1 VAAFFPAAVPEVR
14 ALLPALGFL
23 ISTFSVGGPR
33 SLTKRI
39 EGKERLSMK
48 ERVQK
53 FGRFLSGM
61 VMPNIGA
68 FIAWGLIAA
77 LFIPDGWIPN
87 ETINRMV
94 SPMLKYLLPILIG
107 YTGGKAVGGQ
117 KGAVTGALAT
127 LGAIAATD
135 STMFIGAMICGPLG
149 GWCIKKFDK
158 AMEGHIP
165 AGFEMVVNN
174 FSVGIIGA
182 ILAILSIFVIGPVCV
197 FLTGILEMGVRFLVD
212 HSLLPLTAV
221 LVEPAKVLFLNN
233 AINHGVFTPI
243 GTAEALE
250 AGKSILFMIES
261 NPGPGLGL
269 LLAYC
274 VAGKGETRSSAG
286 AAAFIQFV
294 GGIHEIY
301 FPYVLMNPI
310 VILGPMIGNI
320 VGIFTL
326 SALGGGLV
334 AAASPGSIIAEML
347 MTPKGGYFANIAGI
361 GIACVVSFVVSVFL
375 LKVFGKDASLE
386 EAQAQVAASKAASKG
401 QAIPAASGA
410 SVSAKDVKKIVFA
423 CDAGMGS
430 SAMGATMVRNK
441 LKDAGIT
448 DIEVI
453 HYPVGEIPS
462 DCQIV
467 VTHHELSGR
476 AAERAPQARIIP
488 IKNFMGAPEYDV
500 LVKELLEARKGGSSA
515 PAAPAA
521 EEKPAASGEI
531 LLEKK
536 NIILNCKPVSPEEAI
551 RACGRLMVESGYVDE
566 SYIQGMLDREKSFSV
581 AIGSHVA
588 IPHGTDAS
596 RAAIK
601 KTGLVVMTYP
611 EGIAWG
617 DDTVRLVVGIASKGE
632 DHLGILGKIV
642 EVAETEEDT
651 DALVDNATADQLY
664 KLLNGLE

>member
-1 VAAFFPAAVPEVR
+1 
-14 ALLPALGFL
+14 
-23 ISTFSVGGPR
+23 
-33 SLTKRI
+33 
-39 EGKERLSMK
+39 
-48 ERVQK
+48 
-53 FGRFLSGM
+53 M

-77 LFIPDGWIPN
+77 LFIEAGWFPN
-87 ETINRMV
+87 ATIAKMV
-94 SPMLKYLLPILIG
+94 GPMLSYLLPILIA

-117 KGAVTGALAT
+117 KGAVTGALAA
-127 LGAIAATD
+127 LGAIASTE

-149 GWCIKKFDK
+149 GWCIKKFDEK
-158 AMEGHIP
+158 MEGHVP
-165 AGFEMVVNN
+165 AGFEMVINN
-174 FSVGIIGA
+174 FSVGIIGGL
-182 ILAILSIFVIGPVCV
+182 LAILSIFAIGPTCV
-197 FLTGILEMGVRFLVD
+197 VLTDVLGKGVGFLVE

-243 GTAEALE
+243 GTEQVEALRAAGE
-250 AGKSILFMIES
+250 IGKSILYMIES

-286 AAAFIQFV
+286 AAAVIQFV

-310 VILGPMIGNI
+310 VILGPMVGNMC
-320 VGIFTL
+320 GIFTL
-326 SALGGGLV
+326 NLLGGGLSGP
-334 AAASPGSIIAEML
+334 ASPGSIIAELML
-347 MTPKGGYFANIAGI
+347 TPKGCYFANLAGI
-361 GIACVVSFVVSVFL
+361 AVAGAVSFAISVFL
-375 LKVFGKDASLE
+375 LKFFGKDSSLE

-401 QAIPAASGA
+401 QSAEPSTGA
-410 SVSAKDVKKIVFA
+410 NVDVKSVKKIVFA

-430 SAMGATMVRNK
+430 SAMGATMLRNK

-448 DIEVI
+448 GIEVI
-453 HYPVGEIPS
+453 HHPVSEIPG

-476 AAERAPQARIIP
+476 ASQRAPQARIIP
-488 IKNFMGAPEYDV
+488 IRNFMGAPEYDA
-500 LVKELLEARKGGSSA
+500 LVTELLTARTGA
-515 PAAPAA
+515 PAAAPVQQEA
-521 EEKPAASGEI
+521 PAASGII

-536 NIILNCKPVSPEEAI
+536 NIVLGCKPVTPEEAI
-551 RACGRLMVESGYVDE
+551 RACGKLMMDSGYCSEGYV
-566 SYIQGMLDREKSFSV
+566 QGMIERNAGFPV

-588 IPHGTDAS
+588 IPHGTNES
-596 RAAIK
+596 REFIQ

-611 EGIAWG
+611 DGIQW
-617 DDTVRLVVGIASKGE
+617 DEETVRLVIGIASKGE
-632 DHLGILGKIV
+632 EHLDILNRIV

-651 DALVDNATADQLY
+651 DALVDNATVEELY
-664 KLLNGLE
+664 KKLNGLS

>member
-1 VAAFFPAAVPEVR
+1 
-14 ALLPALGFL
+14 
-23 ISTFSVGGPR
+23 
-33 SLTKRI
+33 
-39 EGKERLSMK
+39 MK

-68 FIAWGLIAA
+68 FIAWGFIAA
-77 LFIPDGWIPN
+77 FFIEAGWFPN
-87 ETINRMV
+87 ATIAGMV
-94 SPMLKYLLPILIG
+94 VPMLQYLLPVLIG
-107 YTGGKAVGGQ
+107 YTGGRVVGGQ

-127 LGAIAATD
+127 LGAIASTD

-158 AMEGHIP
+158 AMEGRIP

-182 ILAILSIFVIGPVCV
+182 ILAVLAIFVIGPVCV
-197 FLTGILEMGVRFLVD
+197 SLTGILESGVDALVTNG
-212 HSLLPLTAV
+212 LLPLTAV

-243 GTAEALE
+243 GTEQAMEM
-250 AGKSILFMIES
+250 GKSILFMIES

-286 AAAFIQFV
+286 AAAVIHFV

-310 VILGPMIGNI
+310 VILGPMVGNI
-320 VGIFTL
+320 CAIFTL
-326 SALGGGLV
+326 SMLGGGLV

-347 MTPKGGYFANIAGI
+347 MTPPGGYFANIAGI
-361 GIACVVSFVVSVFL
+361 AVGCAVSFFLSAFL
-375 LKVFGKDASLE
+375 LKMFGKDASLE

-401 QAIPAASGA
+401 QAIPAGT
-410 SVSAKDVKKIVFA
+410 SVSAKDVRKIVFA

-453 HYPVGEIPS
+453 HYPVGEIPG

-500 LVKELLEARKGGSSA
+500 LVKELLESRKGEA
-515 PAAPAA
+515 PATAA
-521 EEKPAASGEI
+521 VTAEEEKPAGEQPI

-536 NIILNCKPVSPEEAI
+536 NIVLNCKPVSPEEAI
-551 RACGRLMVESGYVDE
+551 RAVGQRMVESGYVE
-566 SYIQGMLDREKSFSV
+566 ETYIQGMLDREASFSV

-588 IPHGTDAS
+588 IPHGTEES
-596 RAAIK
+596 RKAIK
-601 KTGLVVMTYP
+601 KTGLIVMTYP
-611 EGIAWG
+611 EGIEWG
-617 DDTVRLVVGIASKGE
+617 DETVRLVVGIASTGE

-651 DALVDNATADQLY
+651 DQLVDNASVDQLY

>member
-1 VAAFFPAAVPEVR
+1 
-14 ALLPALGFL
+14 
-23 ISTFSVGGPR
+23 
-33 SLTKRI
+33 
-39 EGKERLSMK
+39 
-48 ERVQK
+48 
-53 FGRFLSGM
+53 M

-77 LFIPDGWIPN
+77 LFIPDGWLGKWGPAA
-87 ETINRMV
+87 TINTMV
-94 SPMLKYLLPILIG
+94 GPMLQYLLPILIG
-107 YTGGKAVGGQ
+107 YTGGRAIGGQ

-127 LGAIAATD
+127 LGAIAATS

-149 GWCIKKFDK
+149 GWCIKKFDEK
-158 AMEGHIP
+158 MEGRIP

-174 FSVGIIGA
+174 FSVGIIGG
-182 ILAILSIFVIGPVCV
+182 ILAVLSIFAIGPACV
-197 FLTGILEMGVRFLVD
+197 KITDMLGAGVGFLVD
-212 HSLLPLTAV
+212 HGLLPLTAV

-243 GTAEALE
+243 GTEQAAEL
-250 AGKSILFMIES
+250 GKSILFMIES

-286 AAAFIQFV
+286 AAAVIQFV

-310 VILGPMIGNI
+310 VILGPMVGNI
-320 VGIFTL
+320 AGIFTL
-326 SALGGGLV
+326 SILGGGLV
-334 AAASPGSIIAEML
+334 AAASPGSIIAELL

-361 GIACVVSFVVSVFL
+361 AVAGAVSFAISVFL
-375 LKVFGKDASLE
+375 LKFFGKDASLA

-401 QAIPAASGA
+401 QA
-410 SVSAKDVKKIVFA
+410 VSAAAPTGANVDIKSVKKIVFA

-430 SAMGATMVRNK
+430 SAMGATMLRNK

-453 HYPVGEIPS
+453 HHPVSEIPS

-467 VTHHELSGR
+467 VTHHELAHR
-476 AAERAPQARIIP
+476 AVASNPSARVIP
-488 IKNFMGAPEYDV
+488 IQNFMGAPEYAT
-500 LVKELLEARKGGSSA
+500 LVEELASARSGRAA

-521 EEKPAASGEI
+521 AEAPAAPAAI

-536 NIILNCKPVSPEEAI
+536 NIVLGCKSVTPEEAI
-551 RACGRLMVESGYVDE
+551 TACGRLMVDSGYCAEGYV
-566 SYIQGMLDREKSFSV
+566 QGMIERNAGFPV

-588 IPHGTDAS
+588 IPHGTNES
-596 RAAIK
+596 RQFIQ

-611 EGIAWG
+611 EGIVWG
-617 DDTVRLVVGIASKGE
+617 EDEELVRLVIGIASQGE
-632 DHLGILGKIV
+632 EHLDILNRIV
-642 EVAETEEDT
+642 EVCETEEDT
-651 DALVDNATADQLY
+651 DALVDNATVEDLY
-664 KLLNGLE
+664 KKLNGLS

>member
-1 VAAFFPAAVPEVR
+1 
-14 ALLPALGFL
+14 
-23 ISTFSVGGPR
+23 
-33 SLTKRI
+33 
-39 EGKERLSMK
+39 MK

-68 FIAWGLIAA
+68 FIAWGFIAA
-77 LFIPDGWIPN
+77 FFIPAGWFPN
-87 ETINRMV
+87 ETINGMV
-94 SPMLKYLLPILIG
+94 GPMLQYLLPVLIG
-107 YTGGKAVGGQ
+107 YTGGKVVGGQ

-127 LGAIAATD
+127 LGAIASTS

-149 GWCIKKFDK
+149 GWCIRKFDEK
-158 AMEGHIP
+158 MEGHIP

-174 FSVGIIGA
+174 FSVGIIGGL
-182 ILAILSIFVIGPVCV
+182 LAIISIFVIGPTCV
-197 FLTGILEMGVRFLVD
+197 VLTDWLGAGVGWLVD

-243 GTAEALE
+243 GTEQVEALRAAGE
-250 AGKSILFMIES
+250 VGKSILYMIES

-274 VAGKGETRSSAG
+274 VAGRGETRSSAG
-286 AAAFIQFV
+286 AAAVIQFV

-320 VGIFTL
+320 CAIFTL
-326 SALGGGLV
+326 TFLGGGLV

-361 GIACVVSFVVSVFL
+361 AVGAAVSFLISAFL
-375 LKVFGKDASLE
+375 LKFFGKDASLE

-401 QAIPAASGA
+401 QAVPAASTGA
-410 SVSAKDVKKIVFA
+410 SVSARDVRKIVFA

-453 HYPVGEIPS
+453 HYPVGEIPG

-500 LVKELLEARKGGSSA
+500 LVKELLEARKGGSAPA

-521 EEKPAASGEI
+521 EEKPAGEQPI

-536 NIILNCKPVSPEEAI
+536 NILLNCKPVSPEEAI
-551 RACGRLMVESGYVDE
+551 LACGKRMVESGYVE
-566 SYIQGMLDREKSFSV
+566 EAYIQGMLDREKSFSV

-588 IPHGTDAS
+588 IPHGTEES
-596 RAAIK
+596 RKAIK

-611 EGIAWG
+611 EGIEWG
-617 DDTVRLVVGIASKGE
+617 EDTVRLVVGIASTGE

-651 DALVDNATADQLY
+651 DKLVDSASVDRLY

>member
-1 VAAFFPAAVPEVR
+1 
-14 ALLPALGFL
+14 
-23 ISTFSVGGPR
+23 
-33 SLTKRI
+33 
-39 EGKERLSMK
+39 MK

-77 LFIPDGWIPN
+77 LFIPDGWLGKWGPA
-87 ETINRMV
+87 ETINKMV
-94 SPMLKYLLPILIG
+94 VPMLSYLLPILIG

-117 KGAVTGALAT
+117 KGAVAGALAT
-127 LGAIAATD
+127 LGAIASTE

-149 GWCIKKFDK
+149 GWCIKRFDK
-158 AMEGHIP
+158 SMEGHIP

-174 FSVGIIGA
+174 FSVGIIGG
-182 ILAILSIFVIGPVCV
+182 ILAVLSIFVIGPACV
-197 FLTGILEMGVRFLVD
+197 VVTDILGKGVEFLVG
-212 HSLLPLTAV
+212 HSLLPFTAV

-243 GTAEALE
+243 GTEQAMEM
-250 AGKSILFMIES
+250 GKSILFMIES

-274 VAGKGETRSSAG
+274 AAGRKETRSSAG

-320 VGIFTL
+320 AGIFTL
-326 SALGGGLV
+326 SMLGGGLV

-361 GIACVVSFVVSVFL
+361 AVAAVVSFVISAFL
-375 LKVFGKDASLE
+375 LKFFGRDADLA

-401 QAIPAASGA
+401 QSIPAASSTGA
-410 SVSAKDVKKIVFA
+410 AVDARDVRKIVFA

-453 HYPVGEIPS
+453 HHPVSEIPG

-488 IKNFMGAPEYDV
+488 IKNFMGAPEYDT
-500 LVKELLEARKGGSSA
+500 LVKELLDARRST
-515 PAAPAA
+515 AAPAA
-521 EEKPAASGEI
+521 APAQDEAKPDAPAASGDI
-531 LLEKK
+531 LLEEK
-536 NIILNCKPVSPEEAI
+536 NIVLGCAPVTPEEAI
-551 RACGRLMVESGYVDE
+551 RACGRLMVDSGYVDE
-566 SYIQGMLDREKSFSV
+566 AYIQGMLDREASFSV

-588 IPHGTDAS
+588 IPHGTNDVKPL
-596 RAAIK
+596 IK
-601 KTGLVVMTYP
+601 RTGVVVMTYP
-611 EGIAWG
+611 EGIDWNG
-617 DDTVRLVVGIASKGE
+617 DKVKLVVGIAAKGDE
-632 DHLGILGKIV
+632 HLEILGRIV
-642 EVAETEEDT
+642 GIASTDEDT
-651 DALVDNATADQLY
+651 DALVASADAGNLF
-664 KLLNGLE
+664 KKLNGLA

>member
-1 VAAFFPAAVPEVR
+1 
-14 ALLPALGFL
+14 
-23 ISTFSVGGPR
+23 
-33 SLTKRI
+33 
-39 EGKERLSMK
+39 
-48 ERVQK
+48 
-53 FGRFLSGM
+53 M

-77 LFIPDGWIPN
+77 LFIEAGWFPN
-87 ETINRMV
+87 ATIAKMV
-94 SPMLKYLLPILIG
+94 GPMLSYLLPILIA

-117 KGAVTGALAT
+117 KGAVTGALAA
-127 LGAIAATD
+127 LGAIASTE

-149 GWCIKKFDK
+149 GWCIKKFDEK
-158 AMEGHIP
+158 MEGHVP
-165 AGFEMVVNN
+165 AGFEMVINN
-174 FSVGIIGA
+174 FSVGIIGGL
-182 ILAILSIFVIGPVCV
+182 LAILSIFAIGPTCV
-197 FLTGILEMGVRFLVD
+197 VLTDVLGKGVGFLVE

-243 GTAEALE
+243 GTEQVEALRAAGE
-250 AGKSILFMIES
+250 IGKSILYMIES

-286 AAAFIQFV
+286 AAAVIQFV

-310 VILGPMIGNI
+310 VILGPMVGNMC
-320 VGIFTL
+320 GIFTL
-326 SALGGGLV
+326 NLLGGGLSGP
-334 AAASPGSIIAEML
+334 ASPGSIIAELML
-347 MTPKGGYFANIAGI
+347 TPKGCYFANLAGI
-361 GIACVVSFVVSVFL
+361 AVAGAVSFAISVFL
-375 LKVFGKDASLE
+375 LKFFGKDSSLE

-401 QAIPAASGA
+401 QSAEPSTGA
-410 SVSAKDVKKIVFA
+410 NVDVKSVKKIVFA

-430 SAMGATMVRNK
+430 SAMGATMLRNK

-448 DIEVI
+448 GIEVI
-453 HYPVGEIPS
+453 HHPVSEIPG

-476 AAERAPQARIIP
+476 ASQRAPQARIIP
-488 IKNFMGAPEYDV
+488 IRNFMGAPEYDA
-500 LVKELLEARKGGSSA
+500 LVTELLAVRTGA
-515 PAAPAA
+515 PAAPVQQEA
-521 EEKPAASGEI
+521 PAASGAI

-536 NIILNCKPVSPEEAI
+536 NIVLGCKPVTPEEAI
-551 RACGRLMVESGYVDE
+551 RACGKLMMDSGYCSEGYV
-566 SYIQGMLDREKSFSV
+566 QGMIERNAGFPV

-588 IPHGTDAS
+588 IPHGTNES
-596 RAAIK
+596 REFIQ

-611 EGIAWG
+611 DGIQW
-617 DDTVRLVVGIASKGE
+617 DEETVRLVIGIASKGE
-632 DHLGILGKIV
+632 EHLDILNRIV

-651 DALVDNATADQLY
+651 DALVDNATVEELY
-664 KLLNGLE
+664 KKLNGLS

>member
-1 VAAFFPAAVPEVR
+1 
-14 ALLPALGFL
+14 
-23 ISTFSVGGPR
+23 
-33 SLTKRI
+33 
-39 EGKERLSMK
+39 MK

-77 LFIPDGWIPN
+77 FFIPDGWFPN
-87 ETINRMV
+87 ETINGMV
-94 SPMLKYLLPILIG
+94 GPMLRFLLPILIG

-127 LGAIAATD
+127 LGAIAATE

-182 ILAILSIFVIGPVCV
+182 ILAILSIYVIAPVCV
-197 FLTGILEMGVRFLVD
+197 TLTTWLGAGVQFLVD
-212 HSLLPLTAV
+212 RSLLPLTAV

-243 GTAEALE
+243 GTDQAMEM
-250 AGKSILFMIES
+250 GKSILFMIES

-286 AAAFIQFV
+286 AAAVIQFV

-310 VILGPMIGNI
+310 VILGPMIGNV

-326 SALGGGLV
+326 SALGGGLA

-347 MTPKGGYFANIAGI
+347 MTPRGGYLANIAGI
-361 GIACVVSFVVSVFL
+361 GIAAVVSFFISVFL
-375 LKVFGKDASLE
+375 LKFFGKDASLE

-401 QAIPAASGA
+401 QAIPAASAGA
-410 SVSAKDVKKIVFA
+410 SVSAKDVRKIVFA

-453 HYPVGEIPS
+453 HYPVGEIPG

-476 AAERAPQARIIP
+476 AAQRAPQARIIP
-488 IKNFMGAPEYDV
+488 IKNFMGAPEYNT
-500 LVKELLEARKGGSSA
+500 LVQELLDARKGGSAPA
-515 PAAPAA
+515 PAAVEEAPAA
-521 EEKPAASGEI
+521 AEHPI

-536 NIILNCKPVSPEEAI
+536 NIVLNCKPVSPEEAI
-551 RACGRLMVESGYVDE
+551 KAVGKRMVESGYVEE
-566 SYIQGMLDREKSFSV
+566 SYIQGMLDREASFSV

-588 IPHGTDAS
+588 IPHGTEES
-596 RAAIK
+596 RKAIK
-601 KTGLVVMTYP
+601 KTGLIVMTYP
-611 EGIAWG
+611 EGIQWG
-617 DDTVRLVVGIASKGE
+617 DELVRLVVGIASTGE

-651 DALVDNATADQLY
+651 DKLVDDATVDQLY

>member
-1 VAAFFPAAVPEVR
+1 
-14 ALLPALGFL
+14 
-23 ISTFSVGGPR
+23 
-33 SLTKRI
+33 
-39 EGKERLSMK
+39 MK

-77 LFIPDGWIPN
+77 FFIPDGWFPN
-87 ETINRMV
+87 DTINGMV
-94 SPMLKYLLPILIG
+94 GPMLRFLLPILIG

-127 LGAIAATD
+127 LGAIAATE

-182 ILAILSIFVIGPVCV
+182 ILAILSIYVIAPVCV
-197 FLTGILEMGVRFLVD
+197 TLTDWLGAGVQFLVD
-212 HSLLPLTAV
+212 RSLLPLTAV

-243 GTAEALE
+243 GTEQAMEM
-250 AGKSILFMIES
+250 GKSILFMIES

-286 AAAFIQFV
+286 AAAVIQFV

-326 SALGGGLV
+326 SALGGGLA

-347 MTPKGGYFANIAGI
+347 MTPRGGYLANIAGI
-361 GIACVVSFVVSVFL
+361 GIAAVVSFLISVFL
-375 LKVFGKDASLE
+375 LKFFGKDASLE

-401 QAIPAASGA
+401 QAVPAASSGA
-410 SVSAKDVKKIVFA
+410 SVSAKDVRKIVFA

-453 HYPVGEIPS
+453 HYPVGEIPG

-476 AAERAPQARIIP
+476 AAQRAPQARIIP
-488 IKNFMGAPEYDV
+488 IKNFMGAPEYNT
-500 LVKELLEARKGGSSA
+500 LVQELLDARKGGSAPA
-515 PAAPAA
+515 PAAAA
-521 EEKPAASGEI
+521 EEKPAGEQPI

-551 RACGRLMVESGYVDE
+551 KAVGRRMVESGYVEE
-566 SYIQGMLDREKSFSV
+566 SYIQGMLDREASFSV

-588 IPHGTDAS
+588 IPHGTEES
-596 RAAIK
+596 RKAIK
-601 KTGLVVMTYP
+601 KTGLIVMTYP
-611 EGIAWG
+611 EGIQWG
-617 DDTVRLVVGIASKGE
+617 DELVRLVVGIASTGE

-651 DALVDNATADQLY
+651 DKLVDTAGVDQLY

>member
-1 VAAFFPAAVPEVR
+1 
-14 ALLPALGFL
+14 
-23 ISTFSVGGPR
+23 
-33 SLTKRI
+33 
-39 EGKERLSMK
+39 MK

-77 LFIPDGWIPN
+77 LFIPDGWLGKWGPAG
-87 ETINRMV
+87 TINNMV
-94 SPMLKYLLPILIG
+94 GPMLSYLLPILIG
-107 YTGGKAVGGQ
+107 YTGGRAVGGQ

-127 LGAIAATD
+127 LGAIASTE

-149 GWCIKKFDK
+149 GWCIKKFDQS
-158 AMEGHIP
+158 MEGHIP

-174 FSVGIIGA
+174 FSVGIIGG
-182 ILAILSIFVIGPVCV
+182 ILAVLSIFVIGPACV
-197 FLTGILEMGVRFLVD
+197 VVTDILGSGVGFLVE

-320 VGIFTL
+320 AGIFTL
-326 SALGGGLV
+326 SILGGGLV

-347 MTPKGGYFANIAGI
+347 MTPKGGYFANIV
-361 GIACVVSFVVSVFL
+361 GIAVAGAVSFAISVFL
-375 LKVFGKDASLE
+375 LKFFGKDASLA

-401 QAIPAASGA
+401 QAPAVESTTGA
-410 SVSAKDVKKIVFA
+410 EVDIKSVKKIVFA

-448 DIEVI
+448 GIEVI
-453 HYPVGEIPS
+453 HHPVSEIPG

-476 AAERAPQARIIP
+476 AAQRAPQARIIP

-500 LVKELLEARKGGSSA
+500 LVKELLDARKDVPAPA
-515 PAAPAA
+515 PAAMETPEAEESPAA
-521 EEKPAASGEI
+521 VT
-531 LLEKK
+531 LLERK
-536 NIILNCKPVSPEEAI
+536 NIVLGCAPVTPEEAI
-551 RACGRLMVESGYVDE
+551 RACGRRMVDSGYVDE
-566 SYIQGMLDREKSFSV
+566 AYIQGMLDREASFSV

-588 IPHGTDAS
+588 IPHGTNDVKPL
-596 RAAIK
+596 IK
-601 KTGLVVMTYP
+601 RTGVVVMTYP
-611 EGIAWG
+611 DGIDWNG
-617 DDTVRLVVGIASKGE
+617 DKVKLVVGIAAKGDE
-632 DHLGILGKIV
+632 HLEILGRIV
-642 EVAETEEDT
+642 GIASTDEDT
-651 DALVDNATADQLY
+651 DALVASADTETLF
-664 KLLNGLE
+664 KKLNGLA

>member
-1 VAAFFPAAVPEVR
+1 
-14 ALLPALGFL
+14 
-23 ISTFSVGGPR
+23 
-33 SLTKRI
+33 
-39 EGKERLSMK
+39 MK

-77 LFIPDGWIPN
+77 LFIPDGWLGKWGPAG
-87 ETINRMV
+87 TINNMV
-94 SPMLKYLLPILIG
+94 GPMLSYLLPILIG
-107 YTGGKAVGGQ
+107 YTGGRAVGGQ

-127 LGAIAATD
+127 LGAIASTE

-149 GWCIKKFDK
+149 GWCIKKFDQS
-158 AMEGHIP
+158 MEGHIP

-174 FSVGIIGA
+174 FSVGIIGG
-182 ILAILSIFVIGPVCV
+182 ILAVLSIFVIGPACV
-197 FLTGILEMGVRFLVD
+197 VVTDILGSGVGFLVE

-320 VGIFTL
+320 AGIFTL
-326 SALGGGLV
+326 SILGGGLV

-347 MTPKGGYFANIAGI
+347 MTPKGGYFANIV
-361 GIACVVSFVVSVFL
+361 GIAVAGAVSFAISVFL
-375 LKVFGKDASLE
+375 LKFFGKDASLA

-401 QAIPAASGA
+401 QAPAVESTTGA
-410 SVSAKDVKKIVFA
+410 EVDIKSVKKIVFA

-448 DIEVI
+448 GIEVI
-453 HYPVGEIPS
+453 HHPVSEIPG

-476 AAERAPQARIIP
+476 AAQRAPQARIIP

-500 LVKELLEARKGGSSA
+500 LVKELLDARKDVPAPA
-515 PAAPAA
+515 PAAMETPEAEESPAA
-521 EEKPAASGEI
+521 VT
-531 LLEKK
+531 LLERK
-536 NIILNCKPVSPEEAI
+536 NIVLGCAPVTPEEAI
-551 RACGRLMVESGYVDE
+551 QACGRRMVDSGYVDE
-566 SYIQGMLDREKSFSV
+566 AYIQGMLDREASFSV

-588 IPHGTDAS
+588 IPHGTNDVKPL
-596 RAAIK
+596 IK
-601 KTGLVVMTYP
+601 RTGVVVMTYP
-611 EGIAWG
+611 DGIDWNG
-617 DDTVRLVVGIASKGE
+617 DKVKLVVGIAAKGDE
-632 DHLGILGKIV
+632 HLEILGRIV
-642 EVAETEEDT
+642 GIASTDEDT
-651 DALVDNATADQLY
+651 DALVASADTETLF
-664 KLLNGLE
+664 KKLNGLA

>member
-1 VAAFFPAAVPEVR
+1 
-14 ALLPALGFL
+14 
-23 ISTFSVGGPR
+23 
-33 SLTKRI
+33 
-39 EGKERLSMK
+39 MK

-77 LFIPDGWIPN
+77 FFIPDGWFPN
-87 ETINRMV
+87 ETINGMV
-94 SPMLKYLLPILIG
+94 GPMLRFLLPILIG

-127 LGAIAATD
+127 LGAIAATE

-182 ILAILSIFVIGPVCV
+182 ILAILSIYVIAPVCV
-197 FLTGILEMGVRFLVD
+197 TLTDWLGAGVQFLVD
-212 HSLLPLTAV
+212 RSLLPLTAV

-286 AAAFIQFV
+286 AAAVIQFV

-310 VILGPMIGNI
+310 VILGPMIGNV

-326 SALGGGLV
+326 SALGGGLA

-347 MTPKGGYFANIAGI
+347 MTPKGGYLANIAGI
-361 GIACVVSFVVSVFL
+361 GIAAVVSFFISVFL
-375 LKVFGKDASLE
+375 LKFFGKDASLE

-401 QAIPAASGA
+401 QAVPAV
-410 SVSAKDVKKIVFA
+410 SVSAKDVRKIVFA

-453 HYPVGEIPS
+453 HFPVGEIPG

-476 AAERAPQARIIP
+476 AAQRAPQARIIP
-488 IKNFMGAPEYDV
+488 IKNFMGAPEYNT
-500 LVKELLEARKGGSSA
+500 LVQELLDARKGGA
-515 PAAPAA
+515 PAPAAAPAA
-521 EEKPAASGEI
+521 AEETPAAGQPI

-551 RACGRLMVESGYVDE
+551 KAVGKRMVESGYVE
-566 SYIQGMLDREKSFSV
+566 EAYIQGMLDREASFSV

-588 IPHGTDAS
+588 IPHGTEES
-596 RAAIK
+596 RRAIK
-601 KTGLVVMTYP
+601 KTGLIVMTYP
-611 EGIAWG
+611 EGIQWG
-617 DDTVRLVVGIASKGE
+617 DELVRLVVGIASTGE

-651 DALVDNATADQLY
+651 DALVDNAGVDQLY

>member
-1 VAAFFPAAVPEVR
+1 
-14 ALLPALGFL
+14 
-23 ISTFSVGGPR
+23 
-33 SLTKRI
+33 
-39 EGKERLSMK
+39 MK

-77 LFIPDGWIPN
+77 LFIEAGWFPN
-87 ETINRMV
+87 ATIAQMV
-94 SPMLKYLLPILIG
+94 SPMLSYLLPILIA
-107 YTGGKAVGGQ
+107 YTGGKMVGGQ
-117 KGAVTGALAT
+117 KGAVAGSLAA
-127 LGAIAATD
+127 LGAIASTE

-149 GWCIKKFDK
+149 GWCIKKFDEK
-158 AMEGHIP
+158 MEGHIP

-174 FSVGIIGA
+174 FSVGIIGGL
-182 ILAILSIFVIGPVCV
+182 LAILSIFAIGPTCV
-197 FLTGILEMGVRFLVD
+197 VLTDILGNGVGWLVD

-243 GTAEALE
+243 GTEQVEALRAAGE
-250 AGKSILFMIES
+250 IGKSILYMIES

-286 AAAFIQFV
+286 AAAIIQFV

-310 VILGPMIGNI
+310 VILGPMIGN
-320 VGIFTL
+320 VCGIFTL
-326 SALGGGLV
+326 NLLGGGLSGP
-334 AAASPGSIIAEML
+334 ASPGSVIAELML
-347 MTPKGGYFANIAGI
+347 TPKGCYFANIAGI
-361 GIACVVSFVVSVFL
+361 AVAGAVSFAISVFL
-375 LKVFGKDASLE
+375 LKFFGKDSSLA

-401 QAIPAASGA
+401 QAAPSDAPTGA
-410 SVSAKDVKKIVFA
+410 QVDIHSVKKIVFA

-430 SAMGATMVRNK
+430 SAMGATMLRNK

-453 HYPVGEIPS
+453 HHPVSEIPG

-467 VTHHELSGR
+467 VTHHELAHR
-476 AAERAPQARIIP
+476 AVASNPRARVIP
-488 IKNFMGAPEYDV
+488 IQNFMGAPEYAM
-500 LVKELLEARKGGSSA
+500 LVDELVAARSGKAAPA
-515 PAAPAA
+515 PAAPKATEA
-521 EEKPAASGEI
+521 PAAAGPI
-531 LLEKK
+531 LLDRK
-536 NIILNCKPVSPEEAI
+536 NIVLNCETVTPEEAI
-551 RACGRLMVESGYVDE
+551 RACGRLMVESGYCTEGYV
-566 SYIQGMLDREKSFSV
+566 QGMIERNEGFPV

-588 IPHGTDAS
+588 IPHGTNEA
-596 RAAIK
+596 REFIQ

-611 EGIAWG
+611 KGIVWG
-617 DDTVRLVVGIASKGE
+617 EDEELVRLVIGIASKGE
-632 DHLGILGKIV
+632 EHLDILNRIV
-642 EVAETEEDT
+642 EVCESEEDT
-651 DALVDNATADQLY
+651 DALVDNATVEELY
-664 KLLNGLE
+664 KKLNGLS

>member
-1 VAAFFPAAVPEVR
+1 
-14 ALLPALGFL
+14 
-23 ISTFSVGGPR
+23 
-33 SLTKRI
+33 
-39 EGKERLSMK
+39 MK

-77 LFIPDGWIPN
+77 FFIPDGWFPN
-87 ETINRMV
+87 ETINGMV
-94 SPMLKYLLPILIG
+94 SPMLQYLLPILIG

-127 LGAIAATD
+127 LGAIASTSA
-135 STMFIGAMICGPLG
+135 TMFIGAMICGPLG
-149 GWCIKKFDK
+149 GWCIKKFDEK
-158 AMEGHIP
+158 MEGHIP

-174 FSVGIIGA
+174 FSVGIFGA
-182 ILAILSIFVIGPVCV
+182 VLAILSIFIIGPVCV
-197 FLTGILEMGVRFLVD
+197 GLTDILGSGVQFLVD

-243 GTAEALE
+243 GTEQAMEM
-250 AGKSILFMIES
+250 GKSILFMIES

-286 AAAFIQFV
+286 AAAIIQFV

-320 VGIFTL
+320 AGIFTL
-326 SALGGGLV
+326 SMLGGGLV

-347 MTPKGGYFANIAGI
+347 MTPKGGYVANVAGI
-361 GIACVVSFVVSVFL
+361 AVAAAVSFAISVFL
-375 LKVFGKDASLE
+375 LKFFGKDADLA

-401 QAIPAASGA
+401 QAVPAASTGA
-410 SVSAKDVKKIVFA
+410 EVDIKAVKKIVFA

-430 SAMGATMVRNK
+430 SAMGATMLRNK

-448 DIEVI
+448 GIEVI
-453 HYPVGEIPS
+453 HHPVSEIPG

-476 AAERAPQARIIP
+476 AAQRAPQARIIP
-488 IKNFMGAPEYDV
+488 IQNFMGAPEYDA
-500 LVKELLEARKGGSSA
+500 LVDELLQAKKGGSA
-515 PAAPAA
+515 PAAPASRTA
-521 EEKPAASGEI
+521 EPPAAPAGNI

-536 NIILNCKPVSPEEAI
+536 NIRLGCKPVSPEEAI
-551 RACGRLMVESGYVDE
+551 RACGKLMVESGYVE
-566 SYIQGMLDREKSFSV
+566 EGYIQGMLDREASFSV

-588 IPHGTDAS
+588 IPHGTNDAKPL
-596 RAAIK
+596 IK
-601 KTGLVVMTYP
+601 RTGVVVMTYP
-611 EGIAWG
+611 DGIDWNG
-617 DDTVRLVVGIASKGE
+617 DKVKLVVGIAAKGE
-632 DHLGILGKIV
+632 EHLEVLGRIV
-642 EVAETEEDT
+642 AIASTDQDT
-651 DALVDNATADQLY
+651 DALVAGADAEKLY
-664 KLLNGLE
+664 QSLNGLS

>member
-1 VAAFFPAAVPEVR
+1 
-14 ALLPALGFL
+14 
-23 ISTFSVGGPR
+23 
-33 SLTKRI
+33 
-39 EGKERLSMK
+39 MK

-77 LFIPDGWIPN
+77 FFIPDGWFPN
-87 ETINRMV
+87 ETINGMV
-94 SPMLKYLLPILIG
+94 GPMLRFLLPILIG

-127 LGAIAATD
+127 LGAIAATE

-182 ILAILSIFVIGPVCV
+182 ILAILSIYVIAPVCV
-197 FLTGILEMGVRFLVD
+197 TLTGWLGAGVQFLVD
-212 HSLLPLTAV
+212 RSLLPLTAV

-243 GTAEALE
+243 GTEQAMEM
-250 AGKSILFMIES
+250 GKSILFMIES

-286 AAAFIQFV
+286 AAAVIQFV

-326 SALGGGLV
+326 SALGGGLA

-347 MTPKGGYFANIAGI
+347 MTPRGGYLANIAGI
-361 GIACVVSFVVSVFL
+361 GIAAVVSFLISVFL
-375 LKVFGKDASLE
+375 LKFFGKDASLE

-401 QAIPAASGA
+401 QAVPAASSGA
-410 SVSAKDVKKIVFA
+410 SVSAKDVRKIVFA

-453 HYPVGEIPS
+453 HYPVGEIPG

-476 AAERAPQARIIP
+476 AAQRAPQARIIP
-488 IKNFMGAPEYDV
+488 IKNFMGAPEYNT
-500 LVKELLEARKGGSSA
+500 LVQELLDARKGGSAPA
-515 PAAPAA
+515 PAAAA
-521 EEKPAASGEI
+521 EEKPAGEQPI

-551 RACGRLMVESGYVDE
+551 KAVGRRMVESGYVEE
-566 SYIQGMLDREKSFSV
+566 SYIQGMLDREASFSV

-588 IPHGTDAS
+588 IPHGTEES
-596 RAAIK
+596 RKAIK
-601 KTGLVVMTYP
+601 KTGLIVMTYP
-611 EGIAWG
+611 EGIQWG
-617 DDTVRLVVGIASKGE
+617 DELVRLVVGIASTGE

-651 DALVDNATADQLY
+651 DALVDNASVDQLY

>member
-1 VAAFFPAAVPEVR
+1 
-14 ALLPALGFL
+14 
-23 ISTFSVGGPR
+23 
-33 SLTKRI
+33 
-39 EGKERLSMK
+39 MK

-77 LFIPDGWIPN
+77 FFIPDGWFPN
-87 ETINRMV
+87 DTINGMV
-94 SPMLKYLLPILIG
+94 GPMLRFLLPILIG

-127 LGAIAATD
+127 LGAIAATE

-174 FSVGIIGA
+174 FSVGIIGG
-182 ILAILSIFVIGPVCV
+182 ILAVLSIFVIGPACV
-197 FLTGILEMGVRFLVD
+197 VVTDWLGAGVKFLVD
-212 HSLLPLTAV
+212 RSLLPLTAV

-243 GTAEALE
+243 GTEEAAAL
-250 AGKSILFMIES
+250 GKSILFMIES

-286 AAAFIQFV
+286 AAAVIQFV

-301 FPYVLMNPI
+301 FPYILMNPI
-310 VILGPMIGNI
+310 VILGPMVGNI

-334 AAASPGSIIAEML
+334 AAASPGSIIAEVL
-347 MTPKGGYFANIAGI
+347 MTPKGGYFANFAGI
-361 GIACVVSFVVSVFL
+361 AVAAVVSFFISVFL
-375 LKVFGKDASLE
+375 LKFFGKDASLE

-453 HYPVGEIPS
+453 HYPVGEIPG

-500 LVKELLEARKGGSSA
+500 LVKELLEGRKGGA
-515 PAAPAA
+515 PAAAA
-521 EEKPAASGEI
+521 APVEEAKPAGERPI

-536 NIILNCKPVSPEEAI
+536 NILLNCKPVSPEEAI
-551 RACGRLMVESGYVDE
+551 KAVGKLMVESGYAEEGYV
-566 SYIQGMLDREKSFSV
+566 QGMLERNASFPV

-588 IPHGTDAS
+588 IPHGTNES
-596 RAAIK
+596 RGFIK
-601 KTGLVVMTYP
+601 KTGLIVMTYP
-611 EGIAWG
+611 EGIIWG
-617 DDTVRLVVGIASKGE
+617 EDEELVRLVVGIASTGE
-632 DHLGILGKIV
+632 EHMDILDRIV
-642 EVAETEEDT
+642 QVAETEEDT
-651 DALVDNATADQLY
+651 DKLVDDATVDQLY

>member
-1 VAAFFPAAVPEVR
+1 
-14 ALLPALGFL
+14 
-23 ISTFSVGGPR
+23 
-33 SLTKRI
+33 
-39 EGKERLSMK
+39 MK

-77 LFIPDGWIPN
+77 LFIPAGWLGKWGPSA
-87 ETINRMV
+87 TIAQMV
-94 SPMLKYLLPILIG
+94 DPMLKYLLPILIA
-107 YTGGKAVGGQ
+107 YTGGKMVGGQ
-117 KGAVTGALAT
+117 KGAVAGALAA
-127 LGAIAATD
+127 LGAIASYPQGA
-135 STMFIGAMICGPLG
+135 MFIGAMICGPLG
-149 GWCIKKFDK
+149 GWCIKRFDK

-174 FSVGIIGA
+174 FSVGIIGG
-182 ILAILSIFVIGPVCV
+182 ILAVLSIFVIGPACV
-197 FLTGILEMGVRFLVD
+197 QLTAILGSGVDFLVNNG
-212 HSLLPLTAV
+212 LLPLTAV

-243 GTAEALE
+243 GTEQALE

-286 AAAFIQFV
+286 AAAVIQFV

-320 VGIFTL
+320 CGIFTL

-334 AAASPGSIIAEML
+334 SAASPGSIIAELL
-347 MTPKGGYFANIAGI
+347 MTPQGGYVANIAGI
-361 GIACVVSFVVSVFL
+361 GVAAVVSFAISVFL
-375 LKVFGKDASLE
+375 LKFFGKDASLAD
-386 EAQAQVAASKAASKG
+386 AQAQVAASKAASKG
-401 QAIPAASGA
+401 QAAPAADAPTGA
-410 SVSAKDVKKIVFA
+410 SVDLKSVKKIVFA

-430 SAMGATMVRNK
+430 SAMGATMLRNK

-448 DIEVI
+448 DIEVV
-453 HYPVGEIPS
+453 HAPVSEIPK

-467 VTHHELSGR
+467 VTHHELAHR
-476 AAERAPQARIIP
+476 AVASNPSARVIP
-488 IKNFMGAPEYDV
+488 IQNFMGAPEYAV
-500 LVKELLEARKGGSSA
+500 LVDELAAARSGK
-515 PAAPAA
+515 AAPAA
-521 EEKPAASGEI
+521 APAVTAAEAPSAPGAI
-531 LLEKK
+531 LLEKQ
-536 NIILNCKPVSPEEAI
+536 NIVLNCKSVTPEEAI
-551 RACGRLMVESGYVDE
+551 TACGRLMVESGYCTEGYV
-566 SYIQGMLDREKSFSV
+566 QGMIERNAGFPV

-588 IPHGTDAS
+588 IPHGTNES
-596 RAAIK
+596 REFIQ

-611 EGIAWG
+611 EGIIWG
-617 DDTVRLVVGIASKGE
+617 EDEELVRLVIGIASQGE
-632 DHLGILGKIV
+632 EHLDILNRIV
-642 EVAETEEDT
+642 EVCETEEDT
-651 DALVDNATADQLY
+651 DALVDNATVEDLY
-664 KLLNGLE
+664 KKLNGLS

>member
-1 VAAFFPAAVPEVR
+1 
-14 ALLPALGFL
+14 
-23 ISTFSVGGPR
+23 
-33 SLTKRI
+33 
-39 EGKERLSMK
+39 MK

-68 FIAWGLIAA
+68 FIAWGFIAA
-77 LFIPDGWIPN
+77 LFIPAGWFPN
-87 ETINRMV
+87 ETINGMV
-94 SPMLKYLLPILIG
+94 GPMLSYLLPILIG

-127 LGAIAATD
+127 LGAIASTD
-135 STMFIGAMICGPLG
+135 ATMFIGAMICGPLG
-149 GWCIKKFDK
+149 GWCIKKFDEK
-158 AMEGHIP
+158 MEGHIP

-182 ILAILSIFVIGPVCV
+182 LLAILSIYIIGPVCV
-197 FLTGILEMGVRFLVD
+197 GLTGILEKGVGVLVNNG
-212 HSLLPLTAV
+212 LLPLTAV

-286 AAAFIQFV
+286 AAAVIQFV

-310 VILGPMIGNI
+310 VILGPMLGNMA
-320 VGIFTL
+320 GIFVL
-326 SALGGGLV
+326 SMLGGGLA

-361 GIACVVSFVVSVFL
+361 AVACVVSFLISAFL
-375 LKVFGKDASLE
+375 LKFFGKDASLE

-401 QAIPAASGA
+401 QAAPSPAGA
-410 SVSAKDVKKIVFA
+410 AVDVRDVKKIVFA

-430 SAMGATMVRNK
+430 SAMGATMLRNK

-448 DIEVI
+448 DVEVI
-453 HYPVGEIPS
+453 HSPVSEIPK

-467 VTHHELSGR
+467 VTHHELAHR
-476 AAERAPQARIIP
+476 AVDSNPNARVIP
-488 IKNFMGAPEYDV
+488 IKNFMGAPEYDA
-500 LVKELLEARKGGSSA
+500 LVKEMVAGRSAA

-521 EEKPAASGEI
+521 AEAPKAAPLSGV
-531 LLEKK
+531 LETK
-536 NIILNCKPVSPEEAI
+536 NIILGCKPVTPEEAI
-551 RACGRLMVESGYVDE
+551 KACGKLMVDSGYVE
-566 SYIQGMLDREKSFSV
+566 EGYVPGMIDREEEFSL
-581 AIGSHVA
+581 AIGNHVA
-588 IPHGTDAS
+588 IPHGTVAVKPL
-596 RAAIK
+596 IK
-601 KTGLVVMTYP
+601 KTGIVVMTYP
-611 EGIAWG
+611 EGIEWG
-617 DDTVRLVVGIASKGE
+617 DDIVKLVVGIAATGDE
-632 DHLGILGKIV
+632 HLDILARIV
-642 EVAETEEDT
+642 AAADDEEATDKLVETATEED
-651 DALVDNATADQLY
+651 LF

>member
-1 VAAFFPAAVPEVR
+1 
-14 ALLPALGFL
+14 
-23 ISTFSVGGPR
+23 
-33 SLTKRI
+33 
-39 EGKERLSMK
+39 MK

-77 LFIPDGWIPN
+77 FFIPDGWFPN
-87 ETINRMV
+87 DTINGMV
-94 SPMLKYLLPILIG
+94 GPMLRFLLPILIG

-127 LGAIAATD
+127 LGAIAATE

-182 ILAILSIFVIGPVCV
+182 ILAILSIYVIAPVCV
-197 FLTGILEMGVRFLVD
+197 TLTGWLGAGVQFLVD
-212 HSLLPLTAV
+212 RSLLPLTAV

-243 GTAEALE
+243 GTEQAMEM
-250 AGKSILFMIES
+250 GKSILFMIES

-286 AAAFIQFV
+286 AAAVIQFV

-326 SALGGGLV
+326 SALGGGLA

-347 MTPKGGYFANIAGI
+347 MTPRGGYLANIAGI
-361 GIACVVSFVVSVFL
+361 GIAAVVSFLISVFL
-375 LKVFGKDASLE
+375 LKFFGKDASLE

-401 QAIPAASGA
+401 QAVPAASSGA
-410 SVSAKDVKKIVFA
+410 SVSAKDVRKIVFA

-430 SAMGATMVRNK
+430 SAMGATIVRNK

-453 HYPVGEIPS
+453 HYPVGEIPG

-476 AAERAPQARIIP
+476 AAQRAPQARIIP
-488 IKNFMGAPEYDV
+488 IKNFMGAPEYNT
-500 LVKELLEARKGGSSA
+500 LVQELLDARKGGSAPA
-515 PAAPAA
+515 PAAAA
-521 EEKPAASGEI
+521 EEKPAGEQPI

-551 RACGRLMVESGYVDE
+551 KAVGRRMVESGYVE
-566 SYIQGMLDREKSFSV
+566 EAYIQGMLDREASFSV

-588 IPHGTDAS
+588 IPHGTEES
-596 RAAIK
+596 RKAIK
-601 KTGLVVMTYP
+601 KTGLIVMTYP
-611 EGIAWG
+611 EGIQWG
-617 DDTVRLVVGIASKGE
+617 DELVRLVVGIASTGE

-651 DALVDNATADQLY
+651 DKLVDTAGVDQLY

>member
-1 VAAFFPAAVPEVR
+1 
-14 ALLPALGFL
+14 
-23 ISTFSVGGPR
+23 
-33 SLTKRI
+33 
-39 EGKERLSMK
+39 MK

-77 LFIPDGWIPN
+77 FFIPDGWFPN
-87 ETINRMV
+87 ETINGMV
-94 SPMLKYLLPILIG
+94 GPMLRFLLPILIG

-135 STMFIGAMICGPLG
+135 ATMFIGAMICGPLG

-182 ILAILSIFVIGPVCV
+182 VLAILSIYVIAPVCV
-197 FLTGILEMGVRFLVD
+197 ALTDWLGAGVQFLVD
-212 HSLLPLTAV
+212 RSLLPLTAV

-243 GTAEALE
+243 GTDQAMEM
-250 AGKSILFMIES
+250 GKSILFMIES

-286 AAAFIQFV
+286 AAAVIQFV

-326 SALGGGLV
+326 SILGGGLV

-361 GIACVVSFVVSVFL
+361 GIAAVVSFLISVFL
-375 LKVFGKDASLE
+375 LKFFGKDASLE

-401 QAIPAASGA
+401 QAIPAAASGA

-453 HYPVGEIPS
+453 HYPVGEIPG

-476 AAERAPQARIIP
+476 AAQRAPQARIIP

-500 LVKELLEARKGGSSA
+500 LVKELLEARKGGAAPAPAAAPAEES
-515 PAAPAA
+515 PAAPA
-521 EEKPAASGEI
+521 EI

-551 RACGRLMVESGYVDE
+551 KAVGKLMVESGYVE
-566 SYIQGMLDREKSFSV
+566 EAYIQGMLDREKSFSV

-588 IPHGTDAS
+588 IPHGTEES
-596 RAAIK
+596 RKAIK
-601 KTGLVVMTYP
+601 KTGLIVMTYP
-611 EGIAWG
+611 EGIQWG
-617 DDTVRLVVGIASKGE
+617 DELVRLVVGIASTGE

-651 DALVDNATADQLY
+651 DKLVDNAGVDQLY

>member
-1 VAAFFPAAVPEVR
+1 
-14 ALLPALGFL
+14 
-23 ISTFSVGGPR
+23 
-33 SLTKRI
+33 
-39 EGKERLSMK
+39 MK

-77 LFIPDGWIPN
+77 FFIPDGWFPN
-87 ETINRMV
+87 ETINGMV
-94 SPMLKYLLPILIG
+94 GPMLRFLLPILIG

-127 LGAIAATD
+127 LGAIAATE

-182 ILAILSIFVIGPVCV
+182 ILAILSIYVIAPVCV
-197 FLTGILEMGVRFLVD
+197 TLTDWLGAGVQFLVD
-212 HSLLPLTAV
+212 RSLLPLTAV

-243 GTAEALE
+243 GTEQAMEM
-250 AGKSILFMIES
+250 GKSILFMIES

-286 AAAFIQFV
+286 AAAVIQFV

-326 SALGGGLV
+326 SALGGGLA

-347 MTPKGGYFANIAGI
+347 MTPRGGYLANIAGI
-361 GIACVVSFVVSVFL
+361 GIAAVVSFLISVFL
-375 LKVFGKDASLE
+375 LKFFGKDASLE

-401 QAIPAASGA
+401 QAVPAV
-410 SVSAKDVKKIVFA
+410 SVSAKDVRKIVFA

-453 HYPVGEIPS
+453 HFPVGEIPG

-476 AAERAPQARIIP
+476 AAQRAPQARIIP
-488 IKNFMGAPEYDV
+488 IKNFMGAPEYNT
-500 LVKELLEARKGGSSA
+500 LVQELLDARKGGSAPA
-515 PAAPAA
+515 PAAVEEAPAA
-521 EEKPAASGEI
+521 AEHPI

-536 NIILNCKPVSPEEAI
+536 NIVLNCKPVSPEEAI
-551 RACGRLMVESGYVDE
+551 KAVGKRMVESGYVEE
-566 SYIQGMLDREKSFSV
+566 SYIQGMLDREASFSV

-588 IPHGTDAS
+588 IPHGTEES
-596 RAAIK
+596 RKAIK
-601 KTGLVVMTYP
+601 KTGLIVMTYP
-611 EGIAWG
+611 EGIQWG
-617 DDTVRLVVGIASKGE
+617 DELVRLVVGIASTGE

-651 DALVDNATADQLY
+651 DKLVDDATVDQLY

>member
-1 VAAFFPAAVPEVR
+1 
-14 ALLPALGFL
+14 
-23 ISTFSVGGPR
+23 
-33 SLTKRI
+33 
-39 EGKERLSMK
+39 MK

-77 LFIPDGWIPN
+77 FFIPDGWFPN
-87 ETINRMV
+87 DTINGMV
-94 SPMLKYLLPILIG
+94 GPMLRFLLPILIG

-127 LGAIAATD
+127 LGAIAATE

-182 ILAILSIFVIGPVCV
+182 ILAILSIYVIAPVCV
-197 FLTGILEMGVRFLVD
+197 TLTDWLGAGVEFLVER
-212 HSLLPLTAV
+212 SLLPLTAI

-243 GTAEALE
+243 GTEQAMEM
-250 AGKSILFMIES
+250 GKSILFMIES

-286 AAAFIQFV
+286 AAAVIQFV

-310 VILGPMIGNI
+310 VILGPMIGNV

-326 SALGGGLV
+326 SALGGGLA

-347 MTPKGGYFANIAGI
+347 MTPKGGYLANIAGI
-361 GIACVVSFVVSVFL
+361 GIAAVVSFLISVFL
-375 LKVFGKDASLE
+375 LKFFGKDASLE

-401 QAIPAASGA
+401 QAAPAVSSGA
-410 SVSAKDVKKIVFA
+410 SVSAQDVKKIVFA

-453 HYPVGEIPS
+453 HFPVGEIPG

-476 AAERAPQARIIP
+476 AAQRAPQARIIP
-488 IKNFMGAPEYDV
+488 IKNFMGAPEYNT
-500 LVKELLEARKGGSSA
+500 LVQELLDARKAGSAPA

-521 EEKPAASGEI
+521 AEEAPAAAEQPI

-551 RACGRLMVESGYVDE
+551 KAVGKRMVESGYVE
-566 SYIQGMLDREKSFSV
+566 EAYIQGMLDREASFSV

-588 IPHGTDAS
+588 IPHGTEES
-596 RAAIK
+596 RKAIK
-601 KTGLVVMTYP
+601 KTGLIVMTYP
-611 EGIAWG
+611 EGIEWG
-617 DDTVRLVVGIASKGE
+617 EETVRLVVGIASTGE

-651 DALVDNATADQLY
+651 DALVDNASVDQLY
-664 KLLNGLE
+664 KLLTGLE